1 MSIHSS
7 FVEKLKDQIS
17 VSDVVSKKVKLTKK
31 GKDYFGRCPFH
42 SEQTPSFS
50 VNNSKKFYHCFGC
63 GANGDIINFI
73 EKTQNLDFVGAVKYI
88 AQEYNIALPD
98 IDESKHALEMAIE
111 NINAVAAKWFYRNLH
126 SPQNKEYLDYL
137 NNRSISNDY
146 IKKFFLGYAPN
157 TKSELIN
164 YLIASGYKK
173 DEIANTGLVTQL
185 DNGEIIDKFRGRIM
199 FPIANI
205 RGKIVG
211 FGGRALHDVQ
221 PKYLNSPETAA
232 FKKKQILY
240 NENILFKEL
249 RDSKNV
255 YVFEGYTDVISVYM
269 SGIKNVVATLGTA
282 ISEYNIEKLWKITE
296 SPTICMDGDAAG
308 MKAMIRV
315 VDVVLPI
322 LKPGYSINF
331 VKMPEGLDPDDFVKN
346 NGKDALLKIFEQK
359 IDLCDA
365 IWNVNVS
372 TADFK
377 TPEKQALFKQ
387 KLMEVVNKVQDASVK
402 KFYTQYFNDKVFQLF
417 YKTTKKS
424 ESVNFAPR
432 NNVSALG
439 AQVLPTIEKCRL
451 TLLAIVIDNP
461 YILTQHSIHD
471 EFFSIDLESD
481 YFNKVHRSISDV
493 FSKMDEAL
501 NEEEF
506 NQNFAS
512 LLKNTLDASIIEHLS
527 GKKSYFLDKISVK
540 SFNNVVISWNKTF
553 ARYNLE
559 LLKVDYIKSLQ
570 AMDENSTEISARLK
584 KQIIEQEKRIS
595 ANSN

>member
-1 MSIHSS
+1 MSITSS
-7 FVEKLKDQIS
+7 FVERLKDQLS
-17 VSDVVSKKVKLTKK
+17 VSDVVSRKVKLAKK

-42 SEQTPSFS
+42 NEHTPSFS
-50 VNNSKKFYHCFGC
+50 VNNAKKFYHCFGC
-63 GANGDIINFI
+63 GANGDIINFV
-73 EKTQNLDFVGAVKYI
+73 EKTQNLDFMGAIKYL
-88 AQEYNIALPD
+88 AQEHNIALPEM
-98 IDESKHALEMAIE
+98 DESKYALEISVE

-126 SPQNKEYLDYL
+126 ASNHKEFLDYL
-137 NNRSISNDY
+137 HNRNISSEY
-146 IKKFFLGYAPN
+146 IKKFFIGYAPN
-157 TKSELIN
+157 TKNDLIN
-164 YLIASGYKK
+164 HLISLGYKK
-173 DEIANTGLVTQL
+173 DEIAVSGLITQL
-185 DNGEIIDKFRGRIM
+185 DNGEIIDKFRGRII
-199 FPIANI
+199 FPIANA

-221 PKYLNSPETAA
+221 PKYLNSPETVV

-249 RDSKNV
+249 RDSKDI

-269 SGIKNVVATLGTA
+269 SGIRNVVATLGTA
-282 ISEYNIEKLWKITE
+282 ISEYNIQKLWKISE

-308 MKAMIRV
+308 IKAMVRV
-315 VDVVLPI
+315 IDVVLPI

-331 VKMPEGLDPDDFVKN
+331 VKMPDGLDPDDLVKSR
-346 NGKDALLKIFEQK
+346 GKEALLQVFEQK
-359 IDLCDA
+359 IDLCEA
-365 IWNVNVS
+365 IWNVHMS

-387 KLMEVVNKVQDASVK
+387 KLMDLVNKVQDLSVR
-402 KFYTQYFNDKVFQLF
+402 KFYSQYFNDKVFNLF
-417 YKTTKKS
+417 HKTRKKPS
-424 ESVNFAPR
+424 ESTLVQRNSVN
-432 NNVSALG
+432 ALG
-439 AQVLPTIEKCRL
+439 SQVISTIEKCRR

-461 YILTQHSIHD
+461 YILTDHKIHD
-471 EFFSIDLESD
+471 EFFSIDLESE
-481 YFNKVHRSISDV
+481 YFNRIHRCIAEV
-493 FSKMDEAL
+493 FAKMDETE

-506 NQNFAS
+506 NKNFAS
-512 LLKNTLDASIIEHLS
+512 LLKNSLDASTIEHLS

-540 SFNNVVISWNKTF
+540 TFDNVVISWSKTF

-584 KQIIEQEKRIS
+584 KQIIEQEKIIS